1 VIASIVTGQ
10 LISRTDFLAYRTISA
25 MGAALIAVGAGLMVM
40 WDEDTGKAAQI
51 GYMLIA
57 GLGVGCKL

>member
-1 VIASIVTGQ
+1 
-10 LISRTDFLAYRTISA
+10 